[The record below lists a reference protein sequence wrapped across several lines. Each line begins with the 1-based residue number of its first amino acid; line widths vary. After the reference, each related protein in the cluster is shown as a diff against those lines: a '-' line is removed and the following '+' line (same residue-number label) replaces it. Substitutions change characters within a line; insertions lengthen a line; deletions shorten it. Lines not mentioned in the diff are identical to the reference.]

1 MSASCRAPPWAGS
14 RRCPVTAELRTIPEK
29 EISAGDFTVAAD
41 HPCLAG
47 HFPGRPVVP
56 GVMLLDEVFS
66 CIRNHAAITGT
77 IMLDAVKFMAPVLP
91 GQHVRV
97 ILEIRPRRRVGF
109 DCEVEGARV
118 MAGTA
123 SFAAIS

>member
-1 MSASCRAPPWAGS
+1 M
-14 RRCPVTAELRTIPEK
+14 TAESRAIPEK
-29 EISAGDFTVAAD
+29 GISAGDFTVAAD

-66 CIRNHAAITGT
+66 CIRNYTATGGP
-77 IMLDAVKFMAPVLP
+77 IALDAVKFMAPVLP
-91 GQHVRV
+91 GQNVRV
-97 ILEIRPRRRVGF
+97 ILEIRPHRRVGF
-109 DCEVEGARV
+109 TCEVEGARV

-123 SFAAIS
+123 SFAALP